1 MAKSSKTNLN
11 SRSGEDMERKNSKKY
26 SKNKT
31 GVGGKSTPKF
41 VKAIQG
47 MVCFVFSV
55 IIVLLLFISGINIYV
70 KLRVKEYIYDIND
83 IGDLSDIDCIM
94 VLGASVKNGDTPS
107 AMLSDR
113 LDMGVTLYNLGV
125 SGKLLMSG
133 DRTDQYYD
141 EVRVMTAYAEDAGV
155 PAESILQD
163 PEGYSTYESMY
174 RAVNVYGVKK
184 MVIVTQRYHLY
195 RSLYIARKLGI
206 EAYGVAAEDIR
217 YSGQTKRDIRE
228 FLAICKDVFKVMLA
242 PEL

>member
-1 MAKSSKTNLN
+1 MAKSVKTNLN
-11 SRSGEDMERKNSKKY
+11 SKSPKGSEQKNSKKN

-31 GVGGKSTPKF
+31 GVGKKSTPRF
-41 VKAIQG
+41 VRAIKG
-47 MVCFVFSV
+47 TMCFFISV
-55 IIVLLLFISGINIYV
+55 ILIILLFIAGLNVYV
-70 KLRVKEYIYDIND
+70 KIRVKGYIYSTND

-113 LDMGVTLYNLGV
+113 LDMGVTLYKLGV
-125 SGKLLMSG
+125 SDKLLMSG

-228 FLAICKDVFKVMLA
+228 FLAICKDVFKVML
-242 PEL
+242 EQ